1 MDLVEGLVTAVQE
14 GEDERAAALAEEVL
28 KKGLDLEMVVEGL
41 TEGMREVDHAAA
53 RMGLKREQANEIVLK
68 LLARYEDET
77 KDAPLARNSRSA
89 TTFGKPPSPRNISTS
104 ISG

>member
-1 MDLVEGLVTAVQE
+1 MDLVERLVTAVQE

-68 LLARYEDET
+68 LLARYKDEI
-77 KDAPLARNSRSA
+77 KDALLARNSRSA
-89 TTFGKPPSPRNISTS
+89 TTFGRPPPPRTISTS